1 MKKYMKAHWMEYVF
15 ALLLIGIAGIG
26 ISVLFGYSFSTNDDA
41 MLRNIVTGNYTG
53 TPDAHLVY
61 IMYPLGWIWKCLYQ
75 IAPMVPWY
83 DLFMTGMHYVCW
95 FALTVRAVQIARTR
109 PEKIITGIL
118 TLGCIAV
125 IDLPYLVMHQYT
137 VLAALLA
144 SVAIFWLVTGREK
157 SGCEYWIERVICI
170 VLMILCLWL
179 RKQVFF
185 MALPIGFLILIK
197 EILSEKKEEQKRCL
211 KNIGIFLGVIL
222 GATILSFVIESIA
235 YSSESW
241 KDYKIYNEAR
251 TDIYDYCGV
260 PKYEEYEQEYQNLGI
275 TYGDWVVMDHY
286 DNGLIND
293 LTSDKMVRIAEW
305 SVAEKEEARQYYSVW
320 RKGIYSVVE
329 ILLYNQVQPAGVIL
343 SILYVLGL
351 LCAYKHNDKTGFVC
365 ICAMLLFQSVFVG
378 YFMEQ
383 GRFPERISYGLYF
396 MQICFLVGVILK
408 RCLADYHQ
416 TKREKFWMIAI
427 IALSLMVLSVA
438 GLYRVRMTLNETQEV
453 RTDIEDW
460 NYVNEYFAANAD
472 KKYCIITKPFVFS
485 KEAMFQNSKAESNN
499 LIRLGSWIQNS
510 PLEELHNERIGV
522 NAVAESVLSGENIFL
537 VEESGADLWWLDS
550 YLSDKEKTAA
560 VVETITAPGGR
571 SFDIIEVK

>member
-26 ISVLFGYSFSTNDDA
+26 ISVFFGYSFSTNDDA

-75 IAPMVPWY
+75 MAPMVPWY
-83 DLFMTGMHYVCW
+83 DLFMTGMHYICW
-95 FALTVRAVQIARTR
+95 FLLTARAVQMARTGM
-109 PEKIITGIL
+109 EKMITGIL

-125 IDLPYLVMHQYT
+125 LDLPYLVMHQYT
-137 VLAALLA
+137 ILAAILA

-157 SGCEYWIERVICI
+157 TGFEYWADRVVCI
-170 VLMILCLWL
+170 VLMLLCLWL

-185 MALPIGFLILIK
+185 MALPIGFLILLK
-197 EILSEKKEEQKRCL
+197 EFLNEKKKTQKRCL

-222 GATILSFVIESIA
+222 GVTILSFVIERIA
-235 YSSESW
+235 YSSDEW

-260 PKYEEYEQEYQNLGI
+260 PKYENYEQEYQSIGL

-286 DNGLIND
+286 DNGLINE
-293 LTSDKMVRIAEW
+293 LTSDELVQIAEW
-305 SVAEKEEARQYYSVW
+305 SVTEKEEARQYYSVL

-329 ILLYNQVQPAGVIL
+329 TFWYNEVQPAGVIL
-343 SILYVLGL
+343 TVLYVLGL
-351 LCAYKHNDKTGFVC
+351 LCAYKDNDKKGFVC
-365 ICAMLLFQSVFVG
+365 ICAILLFQSVFAG

-396 MQICFLVGVILK
+396 MQICYLTGVILK
-408 RCLADYHQ
+408 KCLRDNAQVKKD
-416 TKREKFWMIAI
+416 KFWLVAAI
-427 IALSLMVLSVA
+427 GLFVIVLSVA

-460 NYVNEYFAANAD
+460 NYVNEYFATNAD

-485 KEAMFQNSKAESNN
+485 KEAMFQDSKTESDN
-499 LIRLGSWIQNS
+499 LVRLGSWIQNS
-510 PLEELHNERIGV
+510 PLEAAHNERIDIDS
-522 NAVAESVLSGENIFL
+522 VAESVLSEENVFL
-537 VEESGADLWWLDS
+537 VEESGVDLWWLDS
-550 YLSDKEKTAA
+550 YLSDKDKTAT
-560 VVETITAPGGR
+560 VTETIITPGGR
-571 SFDIIEVK
+571 AFDIIEIK